1 MSRKCVEWFTR
12 TYKSR
17 NGVVEKTKYPV
28 CLAGKGANRRERRRA
43 ARRAGRAGDNAE
55 RQAARLLNNNF
66 FGDDALHLTLT
77 YSEAGYKKLLARADQ
92 LRAEDLPERDR
103 IFRAAQKELEN
114 FVRRVQYD
122 LKGFKYFAVTSDM
135 DGETGDPVRVHHH
148 VVAERESLQACKKKW
163 EKMGLVL
170 EKELYSINGDMTPLA
185 SYLIKQV
192 RYIPDNKRY
201 THSRNLAAPEIT
213 EPLEVTRYAES
224 EISIPTGALLLYRP
238 PYSRGTSQYVRYL
251 SPAGRKQLSGCGKR
265 QNFQTIATLEREQIE
280 NRSDSDRM

>member
-1 MSRKCVEWFTR
+1 MSRKHVEWYTR

-28 CLAGKGANRRERRRA
+28 CLSGKGANRQERRRA
-43 ARRAGRAGDNAE
+43 AKKASRAGDNAE

-66 FGDDALHLTLT
+66 LGEGALHLVMT
-77 YSEAGYKKLLARADQ
+77 YSETGYQKLLTRAERLQ
-92 LRAEDLPERDR
+92 AEDLPERDR

-122 LKGFKYFAVTSDM
+122 LKGFKYFAVTSDV
-135 DGETGDPVRVHHH
+135 DGETGDMVRVHHH
-148 VVAERESLQACKKKW
+148 VVIERESLRACKKKW
-163 EKMGLVL
+163 EKLGLVF

-201 THSRNLAAPEIT
+201 THSRNLEAPEVT
-213 EPLEVTRYAES
+213 EPLAVTRYGEN
-224 EISIPTGALLLYRP
+224 EISIPAGALLLYRS

-251 SPAGRKQLSGCGKR
+251 SPAGRKQLSGCGKYL
-265 QNFQTIATLEREQIE
+265 NFRTFGNLEREQIE
-280 NRSDSDRM
+280 NRLRC